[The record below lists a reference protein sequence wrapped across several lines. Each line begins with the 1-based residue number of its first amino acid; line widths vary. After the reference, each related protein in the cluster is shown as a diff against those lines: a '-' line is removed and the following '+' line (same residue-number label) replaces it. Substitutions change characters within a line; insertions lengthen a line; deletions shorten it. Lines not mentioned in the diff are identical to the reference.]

1 MVGKNNWRGVFITA
15 AVGLALVAIIA
26 ASITAEAVA
35 AEADSAKMEIIV
47 TGYKDGK
54 HQPLMQPVRLTM
66 DGKPLAGEQHQR
78 VIEVATGNHTVCIA
92 DTRRCQTATAMTGKT
107 VTVTIGV
114 EQQ

>member
-47 TGYKDGK
+47 TGYSDGK
-54 HQPLMQPVRLTM
+54 HQPLMQPVHLMM

-78 VIEVATGNHTVCIA
+78 VIEVSVGNHTVCIA
-92 DTRRCQTATAMTGKT
+92 DTSRCQAATAMSGKT

-114 EQQ
+114 EQ

>member
-1 MVGKNNWRGVFITA
+1 MVGKNNWRGVFIAA

-35 AEADSAKMEIIV
+35 AEPDSAKMEIIV
-47 TGYKDGK
+47 TGYKNGV

-92 DTRRCQTATAMTGKT
+92 DTSRCQTATAVAGKT
-107 VTVTIGV
+107 VTVAIGV
-114 EQQ
+114 EQ

>member
-1 MVGKNNWRGVFITA
+1 MVGKNNWRGVFIAA

-26 ASITAEAVA
+26 ASITASAVA

-47 TGYKDGK
+47 TGYKNGV

-78 VIEVATGNHTVCIA
+78 VIDVSVGNHTVCIA
-92 DTRRCQTATAMTGKT
+92 DTSRCQTATAMAGKT
-107 VTVTIGV
+107 VTVAIGV
-114 EQQ
+114 EQ